1 MIYNRCAL
9 MQGNSIGIMNN
20 SFIAEVISAKSSD
33 ESKRLSSLK
42 QAELTQTRS
51 DNLQAEIEK
60 IVRQRKCQGDKI
72 VFRNSEEFM
81 QAGMKILEKYNATE
95 NEKTWFLGLV

>member
-1 MIYNRCAL
+1 MISLHDLQSLCINEVDSL
-9 MQGNSIGIMNN
+9 GIMNN
-20 SFIAEVISAKSSD
+20 PFIAEVISAKSSD

-60 IVRQRKCQGDKI
+60 IVRKRKYQEDRI
-72 VFRNSEEFM
+72 VFE
-81 QAGMKILEKYNATE
+81 
-95 NEKTWFLGLV
+95 

>member
-1 MIYNRCAL
+1 MQVDHAL
-9 MQGNSIGIMNN
+9 IMSN
-20 SFIAEVISAKSSD
+20 
-33 ESKRLSSLK
+33 
-42 QAELTQTRS
+42 QAELKQTR
-51 DNLQAEIEK
+51 DTELTQAIEK

>member
-1 MIYNRCAL
+1 

-20 SFIAEVISAKSSD
+20 WFIAEVISAKSSD

-51 DNLQAEIEK
+51 DNFQAEIEK
-60 IVRQRKCQGDKI
+60 IVRQRKYQGDRV
-72 VFRNSEEFM
+72 VFRNSEEFVN
-81 QAGMKILEKYNATE
+81 AGMKILEKYDATD
-95 NEKTWFLGLV
+95 NERTWFHSLV

>member
-1 MIYNRCAL
+1 MI
-9 MQGNSIGIMNN
+9 MQQTQTR
-20 SFIAEVISAKSSD
+20 D
-33 ESKRLSSLK
+33 
-42 QAELTQTRS
+42 AELTQ
-51 DNLQAEIEK
+51 AIEK
-60 IVRQRKCQGDKI
+60 IVRQRKSQGDKI